1 MKRWLFFVLV
11 VGFLVL
17 QNGHAYATLEQ
28 RTRALERALALGENQ
43 LETIGRQTGLIERQ
57 TEALNECSTA
67 LDRVSKSV
75 NKISRR

>member
-17 QNGHAYATLEQ
+17 QNGHTYATLEQ

-67 LDRVSKSV
+67 LDRVSKSAK
-75 NKISRR
+75 KIPRG

>member
-1 MKRWLFFVLV
+1 MKRWVFFVLV
-11 VGFLVL
+11 VGLLVV
-17 QNGHAYATLEQ
+17 QNGHTYATLEK
-28 RTRALERALALGENQ
+28 RTRALERAMELGENQ
-43 LETIGRQTGLIERQ
+43 LATIGRQTGVIERQ